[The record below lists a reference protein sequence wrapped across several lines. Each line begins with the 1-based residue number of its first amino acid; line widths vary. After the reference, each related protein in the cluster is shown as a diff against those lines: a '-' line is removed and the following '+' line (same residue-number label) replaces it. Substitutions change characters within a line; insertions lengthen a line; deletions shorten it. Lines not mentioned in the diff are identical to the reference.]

1 LVAKSLDLSETHRPI
16 YLSMEDALKP
26 WDINAALQEER
37 LRFLA
42 ELALEVRKGAVA
54 AQEPSKGD
62 GKWGLGCRFYERL
75 SDAFIKA
82 AASGKIPW
90 LTALRP
96 NGNPLELYLAI
107 GGCPIHYLRGDPAK
121 PSQHHLVRAQE
132 QYEFWPDSKRTG
144 WYWLMVVESS
154 SDEEA
159 TRVLFEEA
167 SDSGDI
173 RHQWVAAAAK
183 TDVTSIP
190 NIAKQGTPIPKPVVG
205 GPPSKKKKESDGSD
219 GEES

>member
-1 LVAKSLDLSETHRPI
+1 
-16 YLSMEDALKP
+16 MEDAPKP
-26 WDINAALQEER
+26 WDISPSLQEER
-37 LRFLA
+37 LRFLG
-42 ELALEVRKGAVA
+42 ELALDVRKGAVA
-54 AQEPSKGD
+54 AQEPDKGD
-62 GKWGLGCRFYERL
+62 GRWGLGCRFYERL

-82 AASGKIPW
+82 AASGEVPW

-121 PSQHHLVRAQE
+121 PSQQHLVRAQE
-132 QYEFWPDSKRTG
+132 QYDFWPNSRSTG
-144 WYWLMVVESS
+144 WYWLMIVEST

-159 TRVLFEEA
+159 TRVLFEEV

-173 RHQWVAAAAK
+173 RNQWVAATAK
-183 TDVTSIP
+183 SVVTSIP
-190 NIAKQGTPIPKPVVG
+190 SIVKQGTPIPAPAVG
-205 GPPSKKKKESDGSD
+205 GPPSKKKESDGSN